1 MSLSV
6 GTDSYVTLNE
16 ANDLV
21 TSYFLSSDTAR
32 IAWNNASDSDRE
44 VALRK
49 SCKAIDKIRDFVGR
63 RKYTRQTLEFPR
75 VKTVVAG
82 VGYLPFVMQNTDN
95 WIDSSV
101 NGNDGLADAKL
112 AQAINAAY
120 CISMNGL
127 RNSQME
133 RNITGLTSKKAGP
146 IAESYSGSDNNSYS
160 KDIMIGI
167 YSKDIYHILSYWL
180 SGTYYGI

>member
-6 GTDSYVTLNE
+6 GTDSYVTLEE
-16 ANDLV
+16 ANNIVASNL
-21 TSYFLSSDTAR
+21 LSSDATR
-32 IAWNNASDSDRE
+32 TAWNNASDSDRE

-49 SCKAIDKIRDFVGR
+49 SCKAIDKLRDFVGK
-63 RKYTRQTLEFPR
+63 RKYKSQTLEFPR

-101 NGNDGLADAKL
+101 TGNDGLDDAKL

-120 CISMNGL
+120 CLSMSSV
-127 RNSQME
+127 RTEQMA
-133 RNITGLTSKKAGP
+133 NNVIGLTSKKMGTTAKTFATP
-146 IAESYSGSDNNSYS
+146 DSNSYN
-160 KDIMIGI
+160 KDLMIGI
-167 YSKDIYHILSYWL
+167 YTKEVYHILSHWL
-180 SGTYYGI
+180 TGTYYGI